1 VTGHQHSVT
10 VHAPLVVAAAG
21 AIHSPALLMRSG
33 VKLPALG
40 QNLFLHPTSAVS
52 GVYEDRIEPWQGPP
66 QTILCDQFADLDDG
80 YGFRLETA
88 PVHPGLLAL
97 ATPWFGARDH
107 RRRMQQA
114 AHVASFIV
122 LVRDKTGGRVRLG
135 KDGRPVIE
143 YRPGAPEQAFLKR
156 GIAEAVRVH
165 LAAGATDVL
174 TLHTREHTFRRSE
187 ELTDAQIDAFCQ
199 RLGKA
204 ALDRNWSALFSA
216 HQMGTCRMGSDPRT
230 AVCDENGE
238 VFGVQGLFIADGS
251 AFPLSSGVNP
261 MLTIMALAH
270 HTAQRV
276 KGR

>member
-1 VTGHQHSVT
+1 
-10 VHAPLVVAAAG
+10 
-21 AIHSPALLMRSG
+21 M
-33 VKLPALG
+33 
-40 QNLFLHPTSAVS
+40 
-52 GVYEDRIEPWQGPP
+52 
-66 QTILCDQFADLDDG
+66 
-80 YGFRLETA
+80 
-88 PVHPGLLAL
+88 
-97 ATPWFGARDH
+97 
-107 RRRMQQA
+107 
-114 AHVASFIV
+114 
-122 LVRDKTGGRVRLG
+122 
-135 KDGRPVIE
+135 
-143 YRPGAPEQAFLKR
+143 
-156 GIAEAVRVH
+156 H

-174 TLHTREHTFRRSE
+174 TLHTREHSFRRRE
-187 ELTDAQIDAFCQ
+187 ELTDAEIDQFCQ

-238 VFGVQGLFIADGS
+238 VFGVPNLFIADGS